1 MLSNISYYLT
11 YTSTEI
17 IMFKMSHLRGAL
29 LLLALLTLPAL
40 AGDEKHLLY
49 FTSPDGAQGGGSGTG
64 LLIYDID
71 NGHKFVRRIDVPSFK
86 GGVRGVCANSIT
98 KRLYVSTTSKM
109 LICME
114 LLSDKIIWEK
124 TYDTGCDRMAVTP
137 DGKTL
142 YVPSGWWGGKDHCW
156 MVVDGISGE
165 IIKRIPVKSASHNTL
180 TSLDG
185 RFAYLAS
192 STTLTVVDTGTND
205 VIHEISP
212 IGATGVFPF
221 TVNAAGTRAYVC
233 LGNLVGFDIADLTNG
248 NVVGRVLA
256 ENPPKPTPQ
265 RRRTHGAGLTPDEKE
280 LWISDQADN
289 ALYVFDA
296 TVEPPK
302 QVQRIDVHNAQHGWV
317 AFSLD
322 GRFAWCSSPD
332 IIDAHSKKIIGT
344 FKDEKGQNVASSKFV
359 EVVFK
364 DGDVVKVGDQFG
376 VGRSKN

>member
-1 MLSNISYYLT
+1 MC
-11 YTSTEI
+11 
-17 IMFKMSHLRGAL
+17 KMSHLRGAL
-29 LLLALLTLPAL
+29 LLVAVFAMSAL
-40 AGDEKHLLY
+40 AGEEKHLLY

-71 NGHKFVRRIDVPSFK
+71 SGHKFVRRIEVPSFK
-86 GGVRGVCANSIT
+86 GGVRGVCANAIT
-98 KRLYVSTTSKM
+98 KRLYVSTTSKT
-109 LICME
+109 LVCID
-114 LLSDKIIWEK
+114 LLTDKVIWEK
-124 TYDTGCDRMAVTP
+124 VYDTGCDRMAVTP

-165 IIKRIPVKSASHNTL
+165 IVKRIPVKSASHNTL

-185 RFAYLAS
+185 KFAYLAS
-192 STTLTVVDTGTND
+192 STTLSVVDVGTNE
-205 VIHEISP
+205 VLHEIHP
-212 IGATGVFPF
+212 IGETGVFPF

-233 LGNLVGFDIADLTNG
+233 LGNMVGFDIADLTNG
-248 NVVGRVLA
+248 KVLGRVLA
-256 ENPPKPTPQ
+256 ANPPKATPQ

-289 ALYVFDA
+289 ALYVFDN

-302 QVQRIDVHNAQHGWV
+302 QMQRIDVHNGQHGWV

-322 GRFAWCSSPD
+322 GKYAWCSSPD

-376 VGRSKN
+376 VGRAGQ